1 MIILDTNVVSEP
13 LKQSPNLAVMR
24 WLDAQDPETLYITAV
39 NLAELLTG
47 IEIMPGGRRRSA
59 LKQALKT
66 QLEDLFKGR
75 ILAFDEGAAEA
86 EAFAAT
92 HARSRAVGNGISF
105 ADCAI
110 AAIATAHGYLLATR
124 NAADFAGTGVQILNP
139 WDE

>member
-86 EAFAAT
+86 FAAT
-92 HARSRAVGNGISF
+92 HARSRAVGNTINF

-110 AAIATAHGYLLATR
+110 AAIATAHGYMLATR
-124 NAADFAGTGVQILNP
+124 NGADFKGTGLKILNP
-139 WDE
+139 WGE